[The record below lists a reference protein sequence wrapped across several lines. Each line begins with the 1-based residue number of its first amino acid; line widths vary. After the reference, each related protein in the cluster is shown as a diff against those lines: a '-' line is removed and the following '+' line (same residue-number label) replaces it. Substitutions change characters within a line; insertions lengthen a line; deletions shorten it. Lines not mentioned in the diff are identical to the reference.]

1 MKARRHPRS
10 LEPAEHELAYALTH
24 SYETRESIG
33 GTRPCLTS
41 GELRQ
46 FVAGKFANSP
56 RADEILAHIA
66 ECDRCGDV
74 LSGLRGRHSVVRR
87 LSLVAAAATVLV
99 VLWLS
104 FAHSPSIPATIST
117 IDLRTTSPTR
127 GADTESL
134 GAKAQRTSG
143 TLQILLA
150 IGSEGDYECEIR
162 DRTGAILRRTSGT
175 AVSTNKGVVLNLPI
189 SLGSLAP
196 GRYQIS
202 LRHPG
207 EDWVNY
213 AFDLN

>member
-1 MKARRHPRS
+1 VKARRHLRNW
-10 LEPAEHELAYALTH
+10 EPAERELAQALTNTYDH
-24 SYETRESIG
+24 TEPFASTH
-33 GTRPCLTS
+33 PCLTTV
-41 GELRQ
+41 ELRE
-46 FVAGKFANSP
+46 FVAGRFANSS
-56 RADEILAHIA
+56 RADEILAHIG
-66 ECDRCGDV
+66 ECERCGDV
-74 LSGLRGRHSVVRR
+74 LSGLRGQHSVVRR
-87 LSLVAAAATVLV
+87 LSLVAAAAAVLV

-117 IDLRTTSPTR
+117 IDLRTTSFTR

-143 TLQILLA
+143 TMQILLA